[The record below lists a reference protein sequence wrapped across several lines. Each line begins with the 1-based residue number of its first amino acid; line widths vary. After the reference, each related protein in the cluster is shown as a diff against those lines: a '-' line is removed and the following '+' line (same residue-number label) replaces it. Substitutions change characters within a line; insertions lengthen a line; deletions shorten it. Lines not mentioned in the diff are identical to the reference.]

1 MLRSYKIWQA
11 SSSRST
17 SIIINH
23 YRIHSTV
30 RHYIYHSIPSISWPL
45 LSSIDFID
53 DPAESSFTVVFEIP
67 GIKTSDISLHILDG
81 HLVVMGQRRPAYNIT
96 QDSEPSSQNTAE
108 SATQEP
114 KLTVPIQE
122 LRYGTFRRAIPVP
135 EDLKVCLPLACPF
148 MQ

>member
-1 MLRSYKIWQA
+1 M
-11 SSSRST
+11 
-17 SIIINH
+17 
-23 YRIHSTV
+23 
-30 RHYIYHSIPSISWPL
+30 
-45 LSSIDFID
+45 
-53 DPAESSFTVVFEIP
+53 
-67 GIKTSDISLHILDG
+67 HILDG